1 MLPEQSDKN
10 EKTFYKIKRGTAVM
24 DSCSFLIYYLVCFIQ
39 KLLQTGCYI
48 KYGKIHLLQSAHHEY
63 PAQ

>member
-1 MLPEQSDKN
+1 
-10 EKTFYKIKRGTAVM
+10 M

-48 KYGKIHLLQSAHHEY
+48 KYGKIHLCNQLIMSTLLNDTSVFHNKNQICISDG
-63 PAQ
+63 

>member
-1 MLPEQSDKN
+1 
-10 EKTFYKIKRGTAVM
+10 M
-24 DSCSFLIYYLVCFIQ
+24 DSCSFLIYYLACFIQ

-63 PAQ
+63 LLNDTSVFHNKNQICISDG

>member
-1 MLPEQSDKN
+1 
-10 EKTFYKIKRGTAVM
+10 M

-39 KLLQTGCYI
+39 KLLQTDCYI
-48 KYGKIHLLQSAHHEY
+48 EYGKIHLLQSAHHEY